1 MSEAKPLT
9 PRQADQHERVLE
21 STRQMLAEVGY
32 EGLQMR
38 ALAEAAG
45 VSLMTIYNRFGN
57 KDDLILL
64 ALQDMLAELGE
75 QAAASGCTGIE
86 LVLEN
91 AAIVAEQI
99 LATPKYAKAMALMLF
114 NGEPGSPIV
123 AALLANNVEQANTRI
138 AEMRAARQIN
148 DAVDAGALARNL
160 GVCTWST
167 ILLWMK
173 GLIADDAFA
182 EEYRRAPL
190 FVLAPAMTPATRK
203 RYAGELS

>member
-9 PRQADQHERVLE
+9 PRQADQRERVLE

-38 ALAEAAG
+38 TLAEAAG

-75 QAAASGCTGIE
+75 EAASSGCTGIE

-91 AAIVAEQI
+91 AAVVAEQI

-123 AALLANNVEQANTRI
+123 AALLANNVSQAHARI
-138 AEMRAARQIN
+138 DEMRAAKHIN
-148 DAVDAGALARNL
+148 DGVDSDALARNL
-160 GVCTWST
+160 GICTWST

-173 GLIADDAFA
+173 GLIPDESFA
-182 EEYRRAPL
+182 REYRRAPL

-203 RYAGELS
+203 KYAAELS